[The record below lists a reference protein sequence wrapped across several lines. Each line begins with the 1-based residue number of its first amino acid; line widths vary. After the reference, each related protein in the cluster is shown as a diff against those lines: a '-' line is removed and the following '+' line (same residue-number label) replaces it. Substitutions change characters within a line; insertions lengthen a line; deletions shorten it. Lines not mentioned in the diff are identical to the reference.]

1 MPAQADPKDDIIHL
15 AVCVERVSSCRQ
27 TLVDVQ
33 ASLGHPLSGAAFR
46 YAIVEYATPFNTSE
60 DAQRKRRKVSTS
72 FVPSQYQ
79 VMHGRLISA
88 RNQLL
93 AHADMSVLDGS
104 LNFTD
109 MRGLP
114 LTTTTLNHIDVLD
127 ELKNINEFIDLV
139 QGVVDNLF
147 AERLRLLVAFPHL
160 GLKKE

>member
-1 MPAQADPKDDIIHL
+1 MPAQADFKEDIIHL
-15 AVCVERVSSCRQ
+15 AVCIERLSSCRQ

-33 ASLGHPLSGAAFR
+33 ANLDHPLSGAAFR

-60 DAQRKRRKVSTS
+60 DAQRKRRKIPASL
-72 FVPSQYQ
+72 VPSQYQ

-104 LNFTD
+104 LAFAD

-114 LTTTTLNHIDVLD
+114 ITTTTLNHVDVLN
-127 ELKNINEFIDLV
+127 ELKNIDEFIDLI

-147 AERLRLLVAFPHL
+147 AERLRLLAAFPN
-160 GLKKE
+160 

>member
-1 MPAQADPKDDIIHL
+1 
-15 AVCVERVSSCRQ
+15 
-27 TLVDVQ
+27 
-33 ASLGHPLSGAAFR
+33 
-46 YAIVEYATPFNTSE
+46 
-60 DAQRKRRKVSTS
+60 
-72 FVPSQYQ
+72 
-79 VMHGRLISA
+79 
-88 RNQLL
+88 
-93 AHADMSVLDGS
+93 MSVLDGS